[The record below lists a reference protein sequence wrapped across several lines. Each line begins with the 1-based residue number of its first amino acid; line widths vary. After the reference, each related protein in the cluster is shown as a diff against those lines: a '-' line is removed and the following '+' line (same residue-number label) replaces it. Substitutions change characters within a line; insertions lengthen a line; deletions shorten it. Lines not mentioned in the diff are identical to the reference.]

1 MTARRVRALVHGR
14 VQGVFF
20 RDSTRR
26 QARALGVQGHARNLS
41 DGTVEVV
48 AQGTPDAIDA
58 LLAFL
63 RTGPPRARVTQV
75 EVQEE
80 SAEGELDG
88 FSIG

>member
-1 MTARRVRALVHGR
+1 MTPRRVRARVHGR

-26 QARALGVQGHARNLS
+26 HARALGVQGHARNLP
-41 DGTVEVV
+41 DGSVEVV
-48 AQGTPDAIDA
+48 AEGTPDAIEA

-63 RTGPPRARVTQV
+63 HTGPPRARVTRVDV
-75 EVQEE
+75 EEE
-80 SAEGELDG
+80 GPGEALDG